1 VKRVEN
7 IVEIHARILK
17 KMPVRLVMVGDGPER
32 MRAEQRAH
40 ALGVA
45 DSVVFLGKHMAV
57 EELLGCADLFLLPSQ
72 SESFGLSALEA
83 MSCGTPVVASNV
95 GGIPEVVE
103 DGECGLL
110 FPPGEV
116 EAMAEGAIEILSDPV
131 RWHAM
136 SHASRR
142 IAEERFSAAAVVSA
156 YESYYERVLSES
168 QSGGEDAAHRAS
180 SGGSGRIGEGR

>member
-1 VKRVEN
+1 
-7 IVEIHARILK
+7 
-17 KMPVRLVMVGDGPER
+17 
-32 MRAEQRAH
+32 
-40 ALGVA
+40 
-45 DSVVFLGKHMAV
+45 MAV

-136 SHASRR
+136 SQASRR
-142 IAEERFSAAAVVSA
+142 IAKERFSAAAVVSA

-168 QSGGEDAAHRAS
+168 ESGGEDATHRAS
-180 SGGSGRIGEGR
+180 SGRSGRIGEGR